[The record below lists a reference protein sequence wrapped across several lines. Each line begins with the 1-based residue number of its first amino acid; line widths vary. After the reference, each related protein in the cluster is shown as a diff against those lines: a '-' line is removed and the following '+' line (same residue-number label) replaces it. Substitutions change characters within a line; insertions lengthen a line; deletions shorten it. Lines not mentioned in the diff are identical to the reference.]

1 MSEHISVLLSEAIE
15 YLNIKPNGIYVD
27 MTLGGGGHSSAILS
41 KLNNDGHLY
50 SFDIDDYS
58 ILRAKEKLEK
68 TGKDNYTI
76 IKSNFRFIKEELNSL
91 GIEKVD
97 GILYDLG
104 VSSFDFDMPDKGF
117 SYNFN
122 GPLDMRMDQSLK
134 IKAYDV
140 VNSYFESDIS
150 KIIYKYSDERFSRE
164 IAREIVKE
172 RSKKPIETT
181 FELVDVIKKALPL
194 KELSK
199 KGHPAKKTFQAL
211 RVYVNDELGA
221 LEDSLNSSIEL
232 LNKGGRIVVIDFQID
247 EDMIVKNIFKKN
259 YTPIN
264 VKGLPVNPEEPILK
278 RITKKPI
285 SPSDEELK
293 NNNRSHSALMRV
305 VEKN

>member
-68 TGKDNYTI
+68 TGKNNYTI